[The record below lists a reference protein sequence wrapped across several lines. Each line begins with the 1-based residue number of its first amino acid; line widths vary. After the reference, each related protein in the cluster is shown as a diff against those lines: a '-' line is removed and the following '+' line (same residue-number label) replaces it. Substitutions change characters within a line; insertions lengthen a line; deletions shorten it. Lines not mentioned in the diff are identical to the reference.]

1 MPNRSRPALGIAAL
15 AAIVGVLTAGTP
27 TPAQAGDL
35 AGTKTITLHTRDGRS
50 LPIGQVDFRPDSG
63 RIAYAVDVDH
73 RRFKD
78 FFLSMKEFK
87 CLESETEVFCHVPY
101 PYAHPR
107 TVTATDLSWLEHE
120 LLFFFKT
127 PQDFGAKL
135 WNGILV
141 RLEATPKGWVGTP
154 MAVDLNQ
161 IGAPPDTATVAPY
174 GAGERSEIDLAKRWF
189 NRITI
194 E

>member
-1 MPNRSRPALGIAAL
+1 MPKPFHTTLAPFAAAL
-15 AAIVGVLTAGTP
+15 AALVAASIGA
-27 TPAQAGDL
+27 AQA
-35 AGTKTITLHTRDGRS
+35 AEPPPGTKTIVLHSRDGQT
-50 LPIGQVDFRPDSG
+50 LPIGHVTFRPG
-63 RIAYAVDVDH
+63 GERTAYAVELDH

-107 TVTATDLSWLEHE
+107 IVTATDLSWLEHE

-135 WNGILV
+135 WNGILF
-141 RLEATPKGWVGTP
+141 RLEATPKGWAGTP
-154 MAVDLNQ
+154 MAIDLNL
-161 IGAPPDTATVAPY
+161 IGAPPDRQDVAPY
-174 GAGERSEIDLAKRWF
+174 GVGERSEVHPDKRWF

>member
-1 MPNRSRPALGIAAL
+1 MPKPIHPVLALL
-15 AAIVGVLTAGTP
+15 AATFVASANGAAQTAEP
-27 TPAQAGDL
+27 P
-35 AGTKTITLHTRDGRS
+35 AGTKTIVLHSRDGQA
-50 LPIGQVDFRPDSG
+50 LPIGQVSFRPAGERS
-63 RIAYAVDVDH
+63 AYAIELDH

-101 PYAHPR
+101 PYPHPR
-107 TVTATDLSWLEHE
+107 MVTATDRSWLEHE
-120 LLFFFKT
+120 LLFFYKT

-135 WNGILV
+135 WNGILF
-141 RLEATPKGWVGTP
+141 RLDATPKGWVGTP
-154 MAVDLNQ
+154 MAVDLNL
-161 IGAPPDTATVAPY
+161 IGAPPDQADVAPY
-174 GAGERSEIDLAKRWF
+174 GPGERSEVDAAKRWF

>member
-1 MPNRSRPALGIAAL
+1 MPKPFRTTLAPFAATL
-15 AAIVGVLTAGTP
+15 ATLVAASIGAARAAEQP
-27 TPAQAGDL
+27 S
-35 AGTKTITLHTRDGRS
+35 GTKTIVLHSRDGQA
-50 LPIGQVDFRPDSG
+50 LPIGHVSFRPDG
-63 RIAYAVDVDH
+63 ERAAYAVELDH

-87 CLESETEVFCHVPY
+87 CLEAETEVFCHVPY

-107 TVTATDLSWLEHE
+107 TMTATDLSWLEHE

-135 WNGILV
+135 WNGILF
-141 RLEATPKGWVGTP
+141 RLEATPKGWAGTP
-154 MAVDLNQ
+154 MAVDLNL
-161 IGAPPDTATVAPY
+161 IGAPPDRKDVAPY
-174 GAGERSEIDLAKRWF
+174 GVGERSEIDPARRWF